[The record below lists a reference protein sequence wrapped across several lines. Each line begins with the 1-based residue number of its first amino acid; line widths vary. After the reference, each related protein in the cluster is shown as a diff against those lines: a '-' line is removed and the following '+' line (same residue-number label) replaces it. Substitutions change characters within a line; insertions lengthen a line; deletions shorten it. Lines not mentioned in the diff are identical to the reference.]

1 MYFLEQIVAEWYAY
15 TGYFVRT
22 NIKFGKREKGGWKGE
37 MDVIAFHPIEK
48 TLIHI
53 ETSMDAEPWL
63 SRKSK
68 FQRKFKDAKDH
79 YHDLFKFEINKIQQ
93 IAIVGVG
100 KPKTPVDF
108 GDEIKIILIPD
119 FFKTI
124 TSHLSTINPMESAI
138 PEQYPLLRAIQFAT
152 FWKW

>member
-15 TGYFVRT
+15 NGYFVRT
-22 NIKFGKREKGGWKGE
+22 NIKFGKRAKGGYKGE
-37 MDVIAFHPIEK
+37 MEVIAYHPIEK
-48 TLIHI
+48 KLIHI
-53 ETSMDAEPWL
+53 ETSADAEPWL
-63 SRKSK
+63 TRKGK
-68 FQRKFKDAKDH
+68 FQRIFRDAKDH
-79 YHDLFKFEINKIQQ
+79 YDELFKFEIKKIQK

-124 TSHLSTINPMESAI
+124 TSHISKINPMVSAI

-152 FWKW
+152 FW